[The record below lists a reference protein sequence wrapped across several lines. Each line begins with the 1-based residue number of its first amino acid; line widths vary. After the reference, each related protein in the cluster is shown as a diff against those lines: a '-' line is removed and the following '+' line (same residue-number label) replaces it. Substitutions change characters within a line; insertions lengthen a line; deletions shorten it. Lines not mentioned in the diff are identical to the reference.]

1 LFSFLSIFISK
12 HTDKIDR
19 FKSLSLFEI
28 ESRSEN
34 EYSY

>member
-1 LFSFLSIFISK
+1 LFSFWSIFISK
-12 HTDKIDR
+12 HNDKIDR
-19 FKSLSLFEI
+19 IKSLSLFEI